1 MNRIELGRKLRSA
14 REICGI
20 SQQEAAAA
28 IAAPRTA
35 ITQIEAGKRSVSTL
49 ELSKLARRYRVP
61 VARFFED
68 DGLPEDGNLV
78 LALPR
83 VVPGLEHH
91 PAVQAAVERCV
102 DLFREGVQLEQ
113 LLGQQERSGPP
124 SYPLNAPRTI
134 GEAITEGER
143 IAHDERQ
150 RIGLGHAPIADLSA
164 LLTTQGIWASGLK
177 LPAQMSGLF
186 LQHSSIGLGILVN
199 AAHSRARKRFSYAH
213 EFAHA
218 LMDREA
224 EITVSSAENA
234 SQLIEKRANA
244 FAAAFL
250 MPRGGIAE
258 ALRNLDK
265 GRPSRSEQSIF
276 DAATGGSF
284 DAEIRPAARSQ
295 RITYND
301 VALLAHHF
309 GVSYQ
314 AAVYRLKSL
323 RHISSSQTEQLLA
336 NERHGKNY
344 LQALNLLDDLDK
356 PETKTHWDRELR
368 SEIAHLAI
376 EAFRQ
381 EEISRGRVLEISKS
395 LGIDGERLLV
405 LAEAARD

>member
-1 MNRIELGRKLRSA
+1 MNQVELGRKLRSA

-20 SQQEAAAA
+20 SQEQAAAA
-28 IAAPRTA
+28 IDAPRTA

-49 ELSKLARRYRVP
+49 DLSKLARRYQFP
-61 VARFFED
+61 VAWFFKD
-68 DGLPEDGNLV
+68 DALSEYGSSV

-83 VVPGLEHH
+83 VVPGLANH

-113 LLGQQERSGPP
+113 LLGRQERSGPP
-124 SYPLNAPRTI
+124 SYPLHAPRTI

-143 IAHDERQ
+143 IAHDERR
-150 RIGLGHAPIADLSA
+150 RIGLGNAPIADISA

-244 FAAAFL
+244 FAAAL
-250 MPRGGIAE
+250 
-258 ALRNLDK
+258 
-265 GRPSRSEQSIF
+265 
-276 DAATGGSF
+276 
-284 DAEIRPAARSQ
+284 
-295 RITYND
+295 
-301 VALLAHHF
+301 
-309 GVSYQ
+309 
-314 AAVYRLKSL
+314 
-323 RHISSSQTEQLLA
+323 
-336 NERHGKNY
+336 
-344 LQALNLLDDLDK
+344 
-356 PETKTHWDRELR
+356 
-368 SEIAHLAI
+368 
-376 EAFRQ
+376 
-381 EEISRGRVLEISKS
+381 
-395 LGIDGERLLV
+395 
-405 LAEAARD
+405 